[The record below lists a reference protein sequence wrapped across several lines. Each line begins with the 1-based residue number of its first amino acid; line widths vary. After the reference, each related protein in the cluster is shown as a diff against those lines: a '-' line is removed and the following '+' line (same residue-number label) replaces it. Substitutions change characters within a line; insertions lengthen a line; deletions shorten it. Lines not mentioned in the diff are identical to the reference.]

1 MSEVLEFLKTKLT
14 VARRELASLVQNY
27 QQLNDDE
34 RLAKSNLIFDHLN
47 SYIQIEGNFL
57 FPLLEKAEGQQ
68 RVIEQTRDLHERIK
82 DIAEKAIMLHVDEP
96 GFEYYDEMNRLLGLV
111 DALTQND
118 NESIFLWAEQNLCE
132 QDSVAMMK
140 RLRDQTVQE
149 SSMPVV
155 R

>member
-27 QQLNDDE
+27 QQLNDDD

-68 RVIEQTRDLHERIK
+68 GVIERTRDLHDRIK
-82 DIAEKAIMLHVDEP
+82 EIAEKAIMLHVDEP

-118 NESIFLWAEQNLCE
+118 NESIFSWAEQNLSE

-149 SSMPVV
+149 SSMPAV